1 MCAGHL
7 ALRLLGVTGIFG
19 VHSFCLRL
27 IDRIVPLVIDII
39 GGVGTRLGFD
49 YTIRQR
55 RSLDGQRLR
64 LNFLAVLVGLT
75 LDGRTACH
83 TVVQHMTDVAL
94 VAIELKQEC
103 EMLQFHVGVLS
114 KHAVAIQLLVH
125 DVREEA
131 LRNQRDLQIAL
142 IAGVV
147 IHDIV
152 GDIVRIERLDLA
164 VGIHRQADCTGDADI
179 GLPEIVKRNYGG
191 KGMMVT
197 DYTMSEIVA
206 SVYDC
211 MENTGRKEGILFIDE
226 INCVSETLAPMMLQF
241 LQGKTFG
248 NQKVPEGWVI
258 VTAGNPPEYNKSVRE
273 FDVVTLDRIKKIDV
287 EADFDVWKEY
297 AYQQG
302 IHPAV
307 ISYLELRR
315 KNFYRVENTV
325 DGKIFAT
332 ARGWEDLSRLIQVY
346 EILGKT
352 VDREVVSQY
361 IQHRM
366 IAKDFASYLALYYK
380 YRTDYKVEDILKGKW
395 DSITLGK
402 IRTASLD
409 EHLSIVSLLNGKL
422 SELFTE
428 CYLTDA
434 YLTKLYDYMVYFR
447 EAQDSLTAKNLMEKA
462 EADLEKDKK
471 SELLT
476 KQQERIQKRVVS
488 FFENASGL
496 ESASESTGSDKTGSG
511 SEPAG
516 GRSAAAESEVLSS
529 NRNYEFVKAL
539 FESETEAYENRTD
552 EISFTLQNVFDFME
566 AAFGDSQEMVAFI
579 TELNANYYSLW
590 FIRENGSDQYYRHN
604 KGLLFDDRQKMLL
617 GQMEEVENILNN
629 GIK

>member
-1 MCAGHL
+1 MNIKRAKEEIKKSVKAYLERNAQGEYAIPAVRQRPILMMGPPGIGKTAIMEQVARECHI
-7 ALRLLGVTGIFG
+7 ALV
-19 VHSFCLRL
+19 S
-27 IDRIVPLVIDII
+27 
-39 GGVGTRLGFD
+39 
-49 YTIRQR
+49 YTITHHTRQ
-55 RSLDGQRLR
+55 S
-64 LNFLAVLVGLT
+64 AVGLPYIEKVYYQKVPYSVTEYT
-75 LDGRTACH
+75 L
-83 TVVQHMTDVAL
+83 
-94 VAIELKQEC
+94 
-103 EMLQFHVGVLS
+103 
-114 KHAVAIQLLVH
+114 
-125 DVREEA
+125 
-131 LRNQRDLQIAL
+131 
-142 IAGVV
+142 
-147 IHDIV
+147 
-152 GDIVRIERLDLA
+152 
-164 VGIHRQADCTGDADI
+164 
-179 GLPEIVKRNYGG
+179 
-191 KGMMVT
+191 
-197 DYTMSEIVA
+197 SEIIA
-206 SVYDC
+206 SVYDKI
-211 MENTGRKEGILFIDE
+211 NQTGLEEGILFIDE
-226 INCVSETLAPMMLQF
+226 INCVSETLAPTMLQF
-241 LQGKTFG
+241 LQCKRFG
-248 NQKVPEGWVI
+248 NHSVPEGWII
-258 VTAGNPPEYNKSVRE
+258 VAAGNPPEYNKSVRE

-395 DSITLGK
+395 DPITLGK

-476 KQQERIQKRVVS
+476 KQQELIQKRVVS

-516 GRSAAAESEVLSS
+516 GRSAAAESEVPSS
-529 NRNYEFVKAL
+529 NRNYEFVKVL

-552 EISFTLQNVFDFME
+552 EISLTLQNVFDFME

>member
-1 MCAGHL
+1 MNIREAKETIQYTLQAYFQKDESGYPL
-7 ALRLLGVTGIFG
+7 
-19 VHSFCLRL
+19 
-27 IDRIVPLVIDII
+27 VPLRQQRPILLVGPPGI
-39 GGVGTRLGFD
+39 GKTQIMEQIARECGIALVS
-49 YTIRQR
+49 YTITHHTRQ
-55 RSLDGQRLR
+55 S
-64 LNFLAVLVGLT
+64 AVGLP
-75 LDGRTACH
+75 
-83 TVVQHMTDVAL
+83 
-94 VAIELKQEC
+94 
-103 EMLQFHVGVLS
+103 F
-114 KHAVAIQLLVH
+114 
-125 DVREEA
+125 
-131 LRNQRDLQIAL
+131 
-142 IAGVV
+142 
-147 IHDIV
+147 
-152 GDIVRIERLDLA
+152 
-164 VGIHRQADCTGDADI
+164 
-179 GLPEIVKRNYGG
+179 IVKKNYGEEEFS
-191 KGMMVT
+191 VT
-197 DYTMSEIVA
+197 EYTMSEIIS
-206 SVYDC
+206 SVYEK
-211 MENTGRKEGILFIDE
+211 MEKTGLKEGILFIDE

-287 EADFDVWKEY
+287 EADFDIWKEY

-395 DSITLGK
+395 DPITLGK

-447 EAQDSLTAKNLMEKA
+447 EDQDSLTAKNLMEKA

-496 ESASESTGSDKTGSG
+496 KITGSELIGSDKTRSG
-511 SEPAG
+511 SYPAG
-516 GRSAAAESEVLSS
+516 GRSAAAESKDPSS
-529 NRNYEFVKAL
+529 NRNYEFVKVL

>member
-1 MCAGHL
+1 M
-7 ALRLLGVTGIFG
+7 
-19 VHSFCLRL
+19 
-27 IDRIVPLVIDII
+27 
-39 GGVGTRLGFD
+39 
-49 YTIRQR
+49 
-55 RSLDGQRLR
+55 
-64 LNFLAVLVGLT
+64 
-75 LDGRTACH
+75 
-83 TVVQHMTDVAL
+83 
-94 VAIELKQEC
+94 
-103 EMLQFHVGVLS
+103 
-114 KHAVAIQLLVH
+114 
-125 DVREEA
+125 
-131 LRNQRDLQIAL
+131 
-142 IAGVV
+142 
-147 IHDIV
+147 
-152 GDIVRIERLDLA
+152 
-164 VGIHRQADCTGDADI
+164 
-179 GLPEIVKRNYGG
+179 
-191 KGMMVT
+191 
-197 DYTMSEIVA
+197 
-206 SVYDC
+206 
-211 MENTGRKEGILFIDE
+211 
-226 INCVSETLAPMMLQF
+226 
-241 LQGKTFG
+241 
-248 NQKVPEGWVI
+248 
-258 VTAGNPPEYNKSVRE
+258 
-273 FDVVTLDRIKKIDV
+273 
-287 EADFDVWKEY
+287 
-297 AYQQG
+297 
-302 IHPAV
+302 

-496 ESASESTGSDKTGSG
+496 KITGSELIGSDKTGSDSG
-511 SEPAG
+511 PAG
-516 GRSAAAESEVLSS
+516 GGSAAAESEDPSS
-529 NRNYEFVKAL
+529 NRNYEFVKVL

-552 EISFTLQNVFDFME
+552 EISLTLQNVFDFME